1 MDFSQMSVDD
11 TLALMLAHGY
21 AGLQKAAE
29 LREQQRQTYAN
40 MQALIPQAVDALI
53 DGEFISKEAR
63 AEATKKFSDPANCL
77 KLLKK
82 FAEVSI
88 PKDRVHAYEFGA
100 PVKQAAANTVPY
112 GADFSHEMKASDRVW
127 FEGDF

>member
-1 MDFSQMSVDD
+1 MDFSNMSVDD
-11 TLALMLAHGY
+11 KLTLMLAHGY
-21 AGLQKAAE
+21 AGLQKAAQ
-29 LREQQRQTYAN
+29 LREQQRRTNAV
-40 MQALIPQAVDALI
+40 MQSLIPQTVDALI

-100 PVKQAAANTVPY
+100 PVKQAEASAYVS
-112 GADFSHEMKASDRVW
+112 DSSDSMKASERIW